1 MSLLSEE
8 ILKDVDLKKL
18 IDEEKVTRLENEFE
32 KNRNICK
39 KILETLHGRNDFANY
54 LKLFEY
60 LTQRRNQRRE
70 SII

>member
-18 IDEEKVTRLENEFE
+18 IDEEKVTRLENEYE

-39 KILETLHGRNDFANY
+39 KILDTIYERKDFQNY

-60 LTQRRNQRRE
+60 LTQRKNQN
-70 SII
+70 I